1 MTAADK
7 VGAFRGSVRA
17 ADRESATM
25 SRALLAIALICVAA
39 GLARAQSPEP
49 PAIVK
54 TRCAA
59 CHGERGESAGEDF
72 PRLAAQHEAY
82 LAKQLADF
90 KAGRRESIMQRMVRG
105 LPDEELAAA
114 AKYYASQPVPP
125 PAAKSELHD
134 VGRFVFLRG
143 NPWAKIPA
151 CKACHGESAHGSAQ
165 LPRLATQNAA
175 YLERQIREFTQRKR
189 TNDNEV
195 MHSIAERLTAL
206 EARAVAEYLAT
217 LP

>member
-1 MTAADK
+1 MP
-7 VGAFRGSVRA
+7 
-17 ADRESATM
+17 
-25 SRALLAIALICVAA
+25 RALFSIALLCLAA

-49 PAIVK
+49 PSIVNS
-54 TRCAA
+54 RCAT
-59 CHGERGESAGEDF
+59 CHGEKGDAAGEDF

-82 LAKQLADF
+82 IAKQLADF

-105 LPDEELAAA
+105 VSDEDLAAA
-114 AKYYASQPVPP
+114 ARYYAAQSVPP
-125 PAAKSELHD
+125 PAPKSELHD
-134 VGRFVFLRG
+134 VGRFIFLRG

-151 CKACHGESAHGSAQ
+151 CKACHGEGAHGSAQ
-165 LPRLATQNAA
+165 LPRLATQNAV

>member
-1 MTAADK
+1 
-7 VGAFRGSVRA
+7 
-17 ADRESATM
+17 M
-25 SRALLAIALICVAA
+25 SRALLAIALIFVAA

-90 KAGRRESIMQRMVRG
+90 KAGRREGIMQRMVRG
-105 LPDEELAAA
+105 VAEGDLEAAA
-114 AKYYASQPVPP
+114 RYYSAQSVPA
-125 PAAKSELHD
+125 PAPKSELHD